1 MIILIF
7 EQTGKTEATGSTI
20 HFKPSPE
27 VFAITE
33 FKYDILAN
41 RVRELSFLNSGVH
54 IEIEEIATGY
64 CKKVL
69 QLFSETH

>member
-7 EQTGKTEATGSTI
+7 EQCPANASSIALSTTSNTIWCKPVPSSVSPMAVTGKTEATGSTI

-33 FKYDILAN
+33 FKILP
-41 RVRELSFLNSGVH
+41 
-54 IEIEEIATGY
+54 
-64 CKKVL
+64 
-69 QLFSETH
+69 FSR

>member
-1 MIILIF
+1 MAV
-7 EQTGKTEATGSTI
+7 TGKTEATGSTI

-41 RVRELSFLNSGVH
+41 RVRELSFLNKGPSYT
-54 IEIEEIATGY
+54 ES
-64 CKKVL
+64 L
-69 QLFSETH
+69 NQLGLN